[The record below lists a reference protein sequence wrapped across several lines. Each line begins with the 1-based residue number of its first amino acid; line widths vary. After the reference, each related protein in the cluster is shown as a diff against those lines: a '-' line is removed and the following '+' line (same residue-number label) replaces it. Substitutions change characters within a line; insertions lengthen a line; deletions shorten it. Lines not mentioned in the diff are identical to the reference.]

1 MDSLFLNHSYCVMFL
16 LPILGLFFCSIS
28 EQKASFAAGKYAV
41 LLFSFYVFIFIL
53 SWRLIN
59 GGE

>member
-1 MDSLFLNHSYCVMFL
+1 MFL

-59 GGE
+59 RGE